1 MKKLS
6 LTDDAFLRLESR
18 STPLHIGMLMLFE
31 PPEDAP
37 ADFAAKLFKKLSR
50 SNHAAEPFN
59 RLLVRKR
66 GMHYWKEDED
76 FDLGQHFVHTALPQP
91 GRIRELFELI
101 SRVHCAH
108 LDRNYPLWRM
118 YFIEGLEDGRIAV
131 YMKVHH
137 ALVDGVAGM
146 RAVMN
151 AMSTDPEE
159 SMTLPAMWEV
169 TAPRSRAQASPVP
182 QASIGGITALRSLA
196 REGVKSLYSPLPL
209 LKELRTTIT
218 DYRNHKEDVV
228 IGMSPRCALVQP
240 ISSTRRF
247 AAQSYSRSR
256 IKAVGKAF
264 NATTNDV
271 VLAMCGGA
279 IRRYLQELNDLPDR
293 PIMAGVPISIRK
305 PGSDFGNE
313 VSFTAAHL
321 GTNIADAGERMLAI
335 KRCMDDNKKHMS
347 KLSPGQFGAYS
358 AIKMMPGVLNSVFKF
373 APDCMIG
380 GVVVSNVPGPQ
391 QDMYWQGAR
400 MSGLYPLS
408 LLLDGNA
415 LNITLITRHDSVDFG
430 LIACR
435 KSVPHMQRLLDYL
448 EEALS
453 DLEVA
458 AKKHGATLSMV
469 DADATAE
476 TRKAP
481 TQRKKA
487 VAKSRASAAANSAED
502 GSADSVSP
510 RATPAKKAPAKK
522 AAARRKVTAR
532 SHKKVAKAKSA

>member
-137 ALVDGVAGM
+137 SLVDGVAGM

-151 AMSTDPEE
+151 AMSTDRAE
-159 SMTLPAMWEV
+159 SETLPAMWEV
-169 TAPRSRAQASPVP
+169 TAPRSRAQVSPVP
-182 QASIGGITALRSLA
+182 QASLGGLAAVRALA
-196 REGVKSLYSPLPL
+196 REGIKSLYSPLPL
-209 LKELRTTIT
+209 LKELRSTIT

-247 AAQSYSRSR
+247 AAQSYSRVR
-256 IKAVGKAF
+256 IKKVAKAF
-264 NATTNDV
+264 DATTNDV

-279 IRRYLQELNDLPDR
+279 IRHYLMELNDLPDR

-321 GTNIADAGERMLAI
+321 GTNIEDAGDRMRAI

-400 MSGLYPLS
+400 LSGLYPLS

-448 EEALS
+448 EEALG

-458 AKKHGATLSMV
+458 AEQHAASLSVAGEGA
-469 DADATAE
+469 ADA
-476 TRKAP
+476 P
-481 TQRKKA
+481 TTSTKA
-487 VAKSRASAAANSAED
+487 VSQAANKPVKKRASSATA
-502 GSADSVSP
+502 GSAQSRQSSG
-510 RATPAKKAPAKK
+510 ASPAKAAVKK
-522 AAARRKVTAR
+522 TAARRKVTAR